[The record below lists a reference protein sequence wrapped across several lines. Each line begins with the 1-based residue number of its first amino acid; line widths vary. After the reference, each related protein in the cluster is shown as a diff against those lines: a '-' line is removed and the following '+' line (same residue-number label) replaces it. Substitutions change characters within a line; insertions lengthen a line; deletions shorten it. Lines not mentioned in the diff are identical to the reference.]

1 MAEKYKGNTNCKI
14 VPINNEVEKCI
25 WNENF
30 TWDKLPQI
38 PENYKFVIYPVA
50 SKEHATLLIQSKD
63 KNILLDTSLQHAKI
77 GNRTQVRKAIF
88 GVGAKDISI
97 FPKEIPLQANSTCS
111 FWMDSLMEVIVSNPK
126 KYDSI
131 NAIEQSI
138 ENGTLWIEASV
149 IMSNKFDENGK
160 ETIREFDNE
169 NNDDNYIKFKVGDK
183 IYGIN
188 KNCADNRFINIK
200 SLCKLLTKCGIKTDL
215 KGESIAD
222 IIDKQTKKQPEID
235 MERPTSYKLSV
246 KGSEALVEKISKIGE
261 NKESRKAFE
270 IFLQIVT
277 NKVIDYELKENQVR
291 NESEEGKKIKKK
303 YNTICASILDG
314 TDTISNSDCIITAKE
329 DARFYK
335 TYLDTVESLKY
346 EEEDRYLNE
355 KTTEMIGV
363 QKEDLLKLVDVNGN
377 DTNTTG
383 VGLFGKAEINNVD
396 YSIENS
402 FDILKLQDKSAI
414 TNLSI
419 IPSDKR
425 QNETIISFKTNNVS
439 IFRDIE
445 EIRISIQQN
454 IDEIDQ
460 EYLNN
465 LSKEITSKGFIND
478 YIELGNVECKTKDSN
493 DFKQMGQFTNGAI
506 MAKYKSISN
515 DKLIGK

>member
-1 MAEKYKGNTNCKI
+1 
-14 VPINNEVEKCI
+14 
-25 WNENF
+25 
-30 TWDKLPQI
+30 
-38 PENYKFVIYPVA
+38 
-50 SKEHATLLIQSKD
+50 
-63 KNILLDTSLQHAKI
+63 
-77 GNRTQVRKAIF
+77 
-88 GVGAKDISI
+88 
-97 FPKEIPLQANSTCS
+97 
-111 FWMDSLMEVIVSNPK
+111 MDSLMEVIVSNQE
-126 KYDSI
+126 KYNSI

-200 SLCKLLTKCGIKTDL
+200 SLCKLLTKCNIKDL
-215 KGESIAD
+215 DGNNISSKLTEQCS
-222 IIDKQTKKQPEID
+222 KQLSELSNKNTELKD
-235 MERPTSYKLSV
+235 NKLVSSNV
-246 KGSEALVEKISKIGE
+246 LVQKISKIDK
-261 NKESRKAFE
+261 NKKTVKATFKS
-270 IFLQIVT
+270 FLQIVT
-277 NKVIDYELKENQVR
+277 DKVINYELKENQVN

-314 TDTISNSDCIITAKE
+314 TDTISNSDCIITTKD

-335 TYLDTVESLKY
+335 AYLDTVESLKY
-346 EEEDRYLNE
+346 REEDCYLNK
-355 KTTEMIGV
+355 KTENMTDT
-363 QKEDLLKLVDVNGN
+363 QRNNLLGLVDINSKS
-377 DTNTTG
+377 TNTTG
-383 VGLFGKAEINNVD
+383 AGLFGENEINNVD

-425 QNETIISFKTNNVS
+425 QNETIISFKTNDVS

-493 DFKQMGQFTNGAI
+493 DFK
-506 MAKYKSISN
+506 
-515 DKLIGK
+515 

>member
-1 MAEKYKGNTNCKI
+1 MTDEINKVNIDIISDENNSSRTEMEGRIIKHFDKEGYDSYSELLLLEEDIEEISILKINESNVGCRFYLPSKNKLVQKTQNYFSVVTCSYGLNQQYEKYEILLGKELEKIDIGELFKIVTEAYKTFYKEKTADKIIGKPSKIALIPTLLAEKYKGNTNCKI

-88 GVGAKDISI
+88 GDGAKDISI

-126 KYDSI
+126 KYDSMD
-131 NAIEQSI
+131 AIERSI
-138 ENGTLWIEASV
+138 KDGTLWIEASV
-149 IMSNKFDENGK
+149 IMSRKFDKEGE

-169 NNDDNYIKFKVGDK
+169 NDDGNYIKFKVDGK
-183 IYGIN
+183 VYGIN

-200 SLCKLLTKCGIKTDL
+200 SLCKLLSECGIKTDL

-222 IIDKQTKKQPEID
+222 IIDKQTKKQPEIN

-246 KGSEALVEKISKIGE
+246 KGSEALVEKISKISE
-261 NKESRKAFE
+261 NKKSRKAFE
-270 IFLQIVT
+270 AFLQIVT
-277 NKVIDYELKENQVR
+277 NKVIDYELKENQVN

-314 TDTISNSDCIITAKE
+314 TDTISNSDCIITTKD

-335 TYLDTVESLKY
+335 AYLDTVESLKY
-346 EEEDRYLNE
+346 REEDCYLNK
-355 KTTEMIGV
+355 KTENMT
-363 QKEDLLKLVDVNGN
+363 
-377 DTNTTG
+377 DT
-383 VGLFGKAEINNVD
+383 
-396 YSIENS
+396 
-402 FDILKLQDKSAI
+402 
-414 TNLSI
+414 
-419 IPSDKR
+419 
-425 QNETIISFKTNNVS
+425 
-439 IFRDIE
+439 
-445 EIRISIQQN
+445 
-454 IDEIDQ
+454 
-460 EYLNN
+460 
-465 LSKEITSKGFIND
+465 
-478 YIELGNVECKTKDSN
+478 
-493 DFKQMGQFTNGAI
+493 
-506 MAKYKSISN
+506 
-515 DKLIGK
+515 